1 MIKLPIF
8 LNDQEMNI
16 WTFST
21 SWVWLPPLPRFQWQ
35 PGFLHVFFLGF
46 RTENPSFATIAS
58 WKGQPPSPRETWQMS
73 TRTSQVHAEFLG
85 ASVATAC
92 AIHAKASLQT
102 FHPDFGVCL
111 MGKNWHKICTRK
123 IPNKI
128 SEKCIASKFASWKF
142 AFLWKYVT
150 PFSTNRLVVA
160 TQIALTL
167 HPFCL
172 GGNHPRWLAHL
183 FQTGWLKP
191 PSLGFINSVPA
202 ISKLEGWR
210 TSGFGRNQGVF
221 GAMVT
226 V

>member
-1 MIKLPIF
+1 MTKK
-8 LNDQEMNI
+8 
-16 WTFST
+16 WTFGHFLQVGCGS
-21 SWVWLPPLPRFQWQ
+21 LPSQDSSDNPVSYMFFFWDSERKTHHLPRLHHGRGNLHPQEKRGKCQPELRRFMQSFWVPAWQ
-35 PGFLHVFFLGF
+35 RPVQYMQ
-46 RTENPSFATIAS
+46 RP
-58 WKGQPPSPRETWQMS
+58 
-73 TRTSQVHAEFLG
+73 
-85 ASVATAC
+85 AC
-92 AIHAKASLQT
+92 RLFTLI
-102 FHPDFGVCL
+102 FGVCL